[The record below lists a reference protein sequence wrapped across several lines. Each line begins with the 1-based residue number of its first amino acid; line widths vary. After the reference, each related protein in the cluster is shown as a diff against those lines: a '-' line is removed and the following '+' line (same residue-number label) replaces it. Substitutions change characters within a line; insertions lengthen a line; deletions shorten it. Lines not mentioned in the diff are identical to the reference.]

1 MNYHTE
7 SENYSKTILIAD
19 DHPIVRQGLVN
30 LIKENRVFE
39 ILAECRTGNEALE
52 KIKNLKPDIALLD
65 ISMPGMNGLDVIEQ
79 SVKEGVET
87 DFVILT
93 MFHDEEY
100 FEMAMELGVKGYML
114 KENALSELQNCLNTV
129 ISGDFYICPALS
141 KYMIRKD
148 KKVTERTIPLEK
160 LTPAEKKVLKEISL
174 NKTSP
179 EIADKLF
186 ISTRTVQNHRHNI
199 CKKLALRG
207 PNALLE
213 FALKNRGV
221 L

>member
-1 MNYHTE
+1 MNLNTE
-7 SENYSKTILIAD
+7 SENERKTILIAD

-39 ILAECRTGNEALE
+39 IIAECRTGNEALE
-52 KIKNLKPDIALLD
+52 KIKNLIPDIALLD
-65 ISMPGMNGLDVIEQ
+65 ISMPGINGLEVIER
-79 SVKEGVET
+79 SVKAGVET

-93 MFHDEEY
+93 MSNDEEY
-100 FEMAMELGVKGYML
+100 FDMAMELGVKGYML

-129 ISGDFYICPALS
+129 MTGDFFICPAIS
-141 KYMIRKD
+141 KYMIRRD
-148 KKVTERTIPLEK
+148 KRVTEKTLSPEK
-160 LTPAEKKVLKEISL
+160 LTPTERKILKEISL
-174 NKTSP
+174 NKTSS

-186 ISTRTVQNHRHNI
+186 ISTRTVQNHRYNI
-199 CKKLALRG
+199 CRKLNLRG
-207 PNALLE
+207 PNSLLE